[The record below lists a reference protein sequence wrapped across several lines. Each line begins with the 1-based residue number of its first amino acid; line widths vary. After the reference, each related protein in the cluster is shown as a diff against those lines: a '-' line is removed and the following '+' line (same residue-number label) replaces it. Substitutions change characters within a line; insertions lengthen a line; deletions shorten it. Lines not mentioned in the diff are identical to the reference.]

1 MKNLTLFN
9 NTPADILSKTAS
21 QVVIFGSL
29 FLFYCTMSWT
39 GYSPVHSADEARY
52 LMFAQ
57 NLSEGYYSPTASI
70 NIWNGPGYPIV
81 LVTLVSWGKKTMI
94 LLNPLF
100 MIAGIYL
107 FFRTLLQLDYSKFM
121 AILFSTILGLYPFM
135 FDDLPLLMSEC
146 FSFFLVCSI
155 LFYSERFYQQSI
167 SVDAGKII
175 QGHRIFNGHH
185 EIPFQ
190 IQLPKTLISSR
201 RIVHD
206 HDSSCVKYCLEAE
219 LKGSRLF
226 HQYKANAEVLVQN
239 KEETPPP
246 LILHSW
252 HADYLAS
259 ASNSL
264 VARRTGFCRS

>member
-1 MKNLTLFN
+1 MACNQTILFAWNNHNTKPSTMK
-9 NTPADILSKTAS
+9 K
-21 QVVIFGSL
+21 
-29 FLFYCTMSWT
+29 
-39 GYSPVHSADEARY
+39 
-52 LMFAQ
+52 
-57 NLSEGYYSPTASI
+57 
-70 NIWNGPGYPIV
+70 
-81 LVTLVSWGKKTMI
+81 
-94 LLNPLF
+94 
-100 MIAGIYL
+100 AGIYL
-107 FFRTLLQLDYSKFM
+107 LLDKTDLQAGHRLKGTIIIEVTCGYIKAQSIQVTFYGGEETNIMYSAEGGHQVKH
-121 AILFSTILGLYPFM
+121 S
-135 FDDLPLLMSEC
+135 
-146 FSFFLVCSI
+146 
-155 LFYSERFYQQSI
+155 YSERFYQKSL

-190 IQLPKTLISSR
+190 IQLPQTLISSR